1 MYQCINISM
10 FQCINISMYQC
21 INVSMYQYINASM
34 YQYINVSMYQ
44 CINLFINLSIY
55 QFINLS
61 TFTVYIY
68 VYFKP
73 THHPFALLS
82 TMSYTYLRFRLPIYY
97 SIPFSLQFFLCT
109 IPYLFPPTHSLSL
122 YSDCTLISVSI
133 LVLTNL
139 ICNLLLGL
147 PP

>member
-1 MYQCINISM
+1 MYQCINV
-10 FQCINISMYQC
+10 SMYQC
-21 INVSMYQYINASM
+21 INVSMYQC
-34 YQYINVSMYQ
+34 INVSIYSSIYQ
-44 CINLFINLSIY
+44 FINLSIY

-82 TMSYTYLRFRLPIYY
+82 TISYTYLRFRVPIYY

-122 YSDCTLISVSI
+122 YSDCTLISASI

-139 ICNLLLGL
+139 IFNLLVGQ